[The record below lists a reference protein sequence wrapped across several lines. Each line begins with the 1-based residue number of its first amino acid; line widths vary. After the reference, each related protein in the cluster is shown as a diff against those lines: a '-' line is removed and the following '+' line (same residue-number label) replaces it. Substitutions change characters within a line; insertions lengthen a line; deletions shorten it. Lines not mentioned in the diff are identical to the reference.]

1 MRGIPPSLHYAENM
15 TCCALNSPSTMM
27 GMGTDSSSHVT
38 VGTAGGG
45 GGAGGAAVAGGTA
58 PSLLQLDPAAGL
70 RLLKAVG
77 LPEEAGVTSMAR
89 G

>member
-1 MRGIPPSLHYAENM
+1 
-15 TCCALNSPSTMM
+15 MM

-38 VGTAGGG
+38 VGTSGGG
-45 GGAGGAAVAGGTA
+45 GGGSP
-58 PSLLQLDPAAGL
+58 PSLLQLDPASGL
-70 RLLKAVG
+70 RLLKAAK